1 MNDCLKLP
9 LRQGGGEGR
18 ALGGWEALWTSLG
31 EGEAERLP
39 AGRGSG
45 WSPVQVPQQLA
56 AFEGRSAVWYR
67 TSFPRP
73 DHGGRVLVRFGGAFL
88 AVNAWLNGRFLGSH
102 YGYFGPFGFDLTP
115 YLGDSN
121 LLVVCCESPVETD
134 LTRKRHV
141 MGIFNDGDSRPYPD
155 SAFFSLP
162 DEYRWEVPV
171 GLWRPV
177 ELEYTGGVLVDR
189 LLLRPR
195 FEAGVGRL
203 EVETRLRNLDG
214 RDMDVEATFQVAS
227 GDRPLQVRRRLRIP
241 GGYEQPLEVTLS
253 LPEAERWWPWRLGEA
268 NLGRAVLDVTAGG
281 KPSARVEETFGC
293 RELEFDTTPGAWS
306 VRVNGQPMFLRGANY
321 TPAYRLD
328 QLSAESFRRDL
339 QLARDANLDA
349 LRVHGHVLPEE
360 FYAAADAAGMLVLQD
375 FPLTGAYAYHATV
388 EEASFFETSVREQLP
403 ELVDLL
409 GSRPSIAGWIA
420 HDDPPWIAAHAGLGD
435 VHAVRQNY
443 TVDQE
448 ARATL
453 ERLDPSRPALAGSGE
468 LDAHLYAGWR
478 DGSWTGFQ
486 QLETPLLSEFGV
498 QALPDSQS
506 DVWQALGRPDRGADE
521 DPRWLHAGFQPASWG
536 EHGVGLPSQHPTLES
551 YVQASQR
558 YQAEVVAW
566 AADQLRRRKFD
577 PAVGLFAYQLVDPFP
592 GIGFGLLDFSRRPK
606 LAYGA
611 LAEALRPSRV
621 IVEPTGF
628 APLEPF
634 GFGYLTAEPVTLR
647 LWVVNDD
654 PDAGGPAAVRWHVRR
669 VRAPELE
676 RGARWRDAVRRKTY
690 SGTIDLE
697 LPDLS
702 DPALQCGLL
711 TLRLEAAGEY
721 ELRAELVSGGEVLSA
736 SRHELTVAERLPA
749 PRRAPRMPG
758 YIARR
763 LLEEGSLQE
772 EPDGISLTLLN
783 RLRPAVLTRLGD
795 LVLEDRPLGDAPVTV
810 DSGAGRVP
818 LPKRLELPVGRPV
831 KVHVECLPMAG
842 AGRLTLLLEVP
853 GIARG
858 RVSVE
863 SRGVAGAAS
872 RERV

>member
-1 MNDCLKLP
+1 VNDCLKLP
-9 LRQGGGEGR
+9 LRQGGGDGR

-115 YLGDSN
+115 FLGDSN
-121 LLVVCCESPVETD
+121 LLVVCCESPVELD

-155 SAFFSLP
+155 SAYFSLP

-171 GLWRPV
+171 GLWKPV
-177 ELEYTGGVLVDR
+177 ELEYTGAVLVDR

-214 RDMDVEATFQVAS
+214 RDMDVEAVFQVS
-227 GDRPLQVRRRLRIP
+227 GDRPLQVRRQLRIP
-241 GGYEQPLEVTLS
+241 GGYEQPLEVNLS
-253 LPEAERWWPWRLGEA
+253 LPEAERWWPWRLGDA
-268 NLGRAVLDVTAGG
+268 ALASAVLEVSAGG
-281 KPSARVEETFGC
+281 KPSARVEDTFGC

-306 VRVNGQPMFLRGANY
+306 LQVNGQPLFLRGANY
-321 TPAYRLD
+321 TPGYRLD
-328 QLSAESFRRDL
+328 QLTPETFRRDL
-339 QLARDANLDA
+339 QLAREANLDA

-360 FYAAADAAGMLVLQD
+360 FYREADAAGMLVLAD
-375 FPLTGAYAYHATV
+375 FPLTGAYGYHASAD
-388 EEASFFETSVREQLP
+388 EAAFFETSVREQLP
-403 ELVDLL
+403 EMVDLL
-409 GSRPSIAGWIA
+409 GSRPSIIAWTA
-420 HDDPPWIAAHAGLGD
+420 HDDPPWIPAKAGLGD

-448 ARATL
+448 ASATL

-478 DGSWTGFQ
+478 DGSWTEFQ
-486 QLETPLLSEFGV
+486 ELETALLSEFGA

-506 DVWQALGRPDRGADE
+506 EVWQALGRGGRDADE
-521 DPRWLHAGFQPASWG
+521 DPGWLYAGFQPASWA
-536 EHGVGLPSQHPTLES
+536 EQGVGLPSQHPTLES
-551 YVQASQR
+551 YIQASQG
-558 YQAEVVAW
+558 YQAELISFAV
-566 AADQLRRRKFD
+566 DQARRRKFE
-577 PAVGLFAYQLVDPFP
+577 PTVGAFVYQLVDPFP
-592 GIGFGLLDFSRRPK
+592 GIGFGVLDHSRRPK
-606 LAYGA
+606 LGYAA
-611 LAEALRPSRV
+611 LTDAMAATRV
-621 IVEPTGF
+621 ILEPTGYL
-628 APLEPF
+628 PLDPF
-634 GFGYLTAEPVTLR
+634 GFGYRTGEPVTVR

-654 PDAGGPAAVRWHVRR
+654 PAPPGEAAVRWNLRR

-676 RGARWRDAVRRKTY
+676 GGARWRDAVRRKSY
-690 SGTIDLE
+690 SGSADLD
-697 LPDLS
+697 LPDAAE
-702 DPALQCGLL
+702 PALQCGLVSL
-711 TLRLEAAGEY
+711 TLEAEGAY
-721 ELRAELVSGGEVLSA
+721 ELTAELVARGEVLSTA
-736 SRHELTVAERLPA
+736 RLEIAVADRLPGRRRR
-749 PRRAPRMPG
+749 PRLPE

-763 LLEEGSLQE
+763 LLEPGSLMVD
-772 EPDGISLTLLN
+772 PDGLTVTLLN
-783 RLRPAVLTRLGD
+783 QLRPAVLTYLGELTLDERALGD
-795 LVLEDRPLGDAPVTV
+795 VPIRVDA
-810 DSGAGRVP
+810 GAGRVP
-818 LPKRLELPVGRPV
+818 LPRRLELPVGRPIR
-831 KVHVECLPMAG
+831 VHIECLPPAD
-842 AGRLTLLLEVP
+842 AVRLALALEVP

-863 SRGVAGAAS
+863 TRGVGEGAS
-872 RERV
+872 REPV

>member
-39 AGRGSG
+39 AGRGNG

-141 MGIFNDGDSRPYPD
+141 MGIFSDGDSRPYPD

-162 DEYRWEVPV
+162 EEYRWEVPV

-214 RDMDVEATFQVAS
+214 RDMDVEATFQVA
-227 GDRPLQVRRRLRIP
+227 GERPLQVRRQLRIP
-241 GGYEQPLEVTLS
+241 GGYEQALEITLS

-268 NLGRAVLDVTAGG
+268 ALCRAVLDVTAGG
-281 KPSARVEETFGC
+281 KPSAHVEETFGC
-293 RELEFDTTPGAWS
+293 REVEFETAPGAWS
-306 VRVNGQPMFLRGANY
+306 VTVNGQPLFLRGANY
-321 TPAYRLD
+321 MPAYRLD
-328 QLSAESFRRDL
+328 QLGPETFRHDL
-339 QLARDANLDA
+339 ELAKQANLDA
-349 LRVHGHVLPEE
+349 LRVHGHLLPEE
-360 FYAAADAAGMLVLQD
+360 FYREADAAGILVLAD
-375 FPLTGAYAYHATV
+375 FPLTGAYAYHATTD
-388 EEASFFETSVREQLP
+388 EAEFFETSVREQLP
-403 ELVDLL
+403 EMVDLL
-409 GSRPSIAGWIA
+409 GSRPSIIGWIA
-420 HDDPPWIAAHAGLGD
+420 HDDPPWIAANSRLGD

-448 ARATL
+448 SRATL

-468 LDAHLYAGWR
+468 QDAHVYAGWR
-478 DGSWTGFQ
+478 DGAWTEFQ
-486 QLETPLLSEFGV
+486 ELRTPLLSEFGA
-498 QALPDSQS
+498 QALPDTQS
-506 DVWQALGRPDRGADE
+506 EVWQSLSRGVREADE
-521 DPRWLHAGFQPASWG
+521 DPSWLHAGFQPASWA

-551 YVQASQR
+551 LVQASQR
-558 YQAEVVAW
+558 YQAHLISW
-566 AADQLRRRKFD
+566 ATDQVRRRKFD
-577 PAVGLFAYQLVDPFP
+577 PAIGLFAYQLVDPFP
-592 GIGFGLLDFSRRPK
+592 GIGFGVLDSSRRPK
-606 LAYGA
+606 LAY
-611 LAEALRPSRV
+611 EALREALSPSRV
-621 IVEPTGF
+621 ILEPTGF
-628 APLEPF
+628 TPLEPF
-634 GFGYLTAEPVTLR
+634 GFGYRTGEPLSVR
-647 LWVVNDD
+647 VWVVNDD
-654 PDAGGPAAVRWHVRR
+654 PEAPAEASVRWNLRR

-676 RGARWRDAVRRKTY
+676 RGARWRDALRRKSY
-690 SGTIDLE
+690 SGGADIE
-697 LPDLS
+697 LPDLTE
-702 DPALQCGLL
+702 PALQCGLVSL
-711 TLRLEAAGEY
+711 TLDAEGEY
-721 ELRAELVSGGEVLSA
+721 ELEAHLVADGETLSS
-736 SRHELTVAERLPA
+736 SRLQLTVAERLPS
-749 PRRAPRMPG
+749 PRRRPRMPD

-763 LLEEGSLQE
+763 LLEPGSLQVQ
-772 EPDGISLTLLN
+772 PDGISLTLLN
-783 RLRPAVLTRLGD
+783 RLRPAVLTYLGE
-795 LVLEDRPLGDAPVTV
+795 LVLDDRPLGDAAVTV
-810 DSGAGRVP
+810 DAGAGRVQ
-818 LPKRLELPVGRPV
+818 LPKRLELPVDRPIR
-831 KVHVECLPMAG
+831 VHVECLPPEG
-842 AGRLTLLLEVP
+842 AARLTLALEVP

-858 RVSVE
+858 RVAVE
-863 SRGVAGAAS
+863 SPGVPGAAS
-872 RERV
+872 REPV